1 MILKQR
7 APRFYIRYFPS
18 SIERRCNYLSG
29 SVLKGRNDPWKIYRF
44 INNIQQ
50 HRSIIEHG
58 VQIFEKK
65 RYKKKEK
72 NSKQE
77 VTRVCAKIRYRLI
90 HGLHIELPWKM
101 EKTWGTRGKKPIFT
115 SRPRNICKI
124 KLNSETVFSSDFEPG
139 NLSNI
144 YSTGFSKLSLPSPLP
159 NKRKIS
165 LVK

>member
-44 INNIQQ
+44 INNIQK
-50 HRSIIEHG
+50 HRSNM
-58 VQIFEKK
+58 VYKFSRKK
-65 RYKKKEK
+65 DIKKKGK

>member
-44 INNIQQ
+44 INNIQK
-50 HRSIIEHG
+50 HRSNM
-58 VQIFEKK
+58 VYKFSRKK
-65 RYKKKEK
+65 DIKKKGK

-144 YSTGFSKLSLPSPLP
+144 YSTGFSKLSLPPPLP